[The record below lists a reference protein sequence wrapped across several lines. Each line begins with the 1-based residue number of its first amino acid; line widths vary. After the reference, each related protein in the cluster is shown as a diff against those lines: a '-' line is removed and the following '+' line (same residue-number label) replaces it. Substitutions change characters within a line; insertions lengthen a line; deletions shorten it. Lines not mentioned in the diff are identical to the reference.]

1 MQLKTAPTYRP
12 DRLLGLTAAALL
24 VYLCVFSA
32 VSVFSLHVHV
42 TADGRLVA
50 HCHPVSG
57 DDRQSHQHTSREFL
71 LLDHA
76 VKPEGVTPDFAAACV
91 VMDDCPS
98 FMPAVHPAQQLTAPA
113 LSPWSDRAP
122 PEHLLS

>member
-1 MQLKTAPTYRP
+1 MQLKTARTYRP
-12 DRLLGLTAAALL
+12 RRFLGLTTAVLL

-50 HCHPVSG
+50 HCHPVSA

-71 LLDHA
+71 QLDHA
-76 VKPEGVTPDFAAACV
+76 VKPEGIAPDLSV
-91 VMDDCPS
+91 DCPCPEDRPP
-98 FMPAVHPAQQLTAPA
+98 MTLTLQAEQAPGSA
-113 LSPWSDRAP
+113 TLPSWSDRAP
-122 PEHLLS
+122 PQSLLS